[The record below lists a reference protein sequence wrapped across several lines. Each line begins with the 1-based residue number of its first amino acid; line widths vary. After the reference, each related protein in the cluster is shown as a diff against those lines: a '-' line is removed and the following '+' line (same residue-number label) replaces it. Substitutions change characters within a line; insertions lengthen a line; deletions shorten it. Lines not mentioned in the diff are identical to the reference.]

1 MTRGPEFTLRPKIPA
16 ATPAINPLNVEPKMI
31 PTICARTAGVN
42 QADPPSIAPSTA
54 PSKSPSNTLFI
65 AFLRGV
71 LSLLFLTTD
80 PQNPL
85 GLSMH
90 EKQNKDTH
98 RQVGCNQQDKEAIAA
113 VESAG
118 VFQKALTTHRRPPPT
133 PTTSKNPSA
142 FLEFV
147 VALVTV

>member
-1 MTRGPEFTLRPKIPA
+1 
-16 ATPAINPLNVEPKMI
+16 MI

-54 PSKSPSNTLFI
+54 PSRSPSNTLFI
-65 AFLRGV
+65 AFLRRT

-98 RQVGCNQQDKEAIAA
+98 RQVRCNQQDKETIAA
-113 VESAG
+113 GIS
-118 VFQKALTTHRRPPPT
+118 KRPLQNNFAHGGDTEAVPATRNIPGH
-133 PTTSKNPSA
+133 
-142 FLEFV
+142 FLEPS
-147 VALVTV
+147 VT

>member
-54 PSKSPSNTLFI
+54 PSRSPSNTLFI

-98 RQVGCNQQDKEAIAA
+98 RQVRCNQQDKETIAA
-113 VESAG
+113 GKFTGPLKKKPPGGADPQARPGNPQSKRP
-118 VFQKALTTHRRPPPT
+118 VFY
-133 PTTSKNPSA
+133 
-142 FLEFV
+142 F
-147 VALVTV
+147 LVT